1 MTKKRNKGGGGG
13 AAEDVGGDVSPDV
26 VQAEPIRMEHVP
38 STATAIKQAA
48 SNRRLDGF
56 QNDVIHRSTVAQH
69 GWWHTEDFKI
79 HHVISRCVAYTIF
92 LKYSASLI

>member
-1 MTKKRNKGGGGG
+1 MTKKKNKGGGGG
-13 AAEDVGGDVSPDV
+13 AAEDGGGHARAD
-26 VQAEPIRMEHVP
+26 VP
-38 STATAIKQAA
+38 STAAT
-48 SNRRLDGF
+48 RRLDGF

>member
-1 MTKKRNKGGGGG
+1 MTKKKNKGGGGG
-13 AAEDVGGDVSPDV
+13 AAEDGGGHARAD
-26 VQAEPIRMEHVP
+26 VP
-38 STATAIKQAA
+38 STAAT
-48 SNRRLDGF
+48 RRLDGF

-92 LKYSASLI
+92 LKYSASHLKSVLIHIVVERV